1 MPRRVKTTLF
11 RNICEGFLR
20 NCHCLLELGGYE
32 CLLVCLFLL
41 LWKEEGPKA
50 EDFIKYLE

>member
-11 RNICEGFLR
+11 RNICEGFLW